1 MSFNYSII
9 DAFKLLS
16 ISFKYN
22 IFIAIIISSI
32 IFTIIL
38 IINKDRKFKN
48 YIISII
54 NVVLISIIIYYYFN
68 DIISFNFSNPINNI
82 YFYFFNSVIYLVV
95 MSIFTFIFNKS
106 INFIFYLVSLINILF
121 SLFMTNYLGNNTLI
135 VMGNIIPMI
144 KFGNIIYI
152 VYYVYVQ
159 VCLIKKHIKSNKFV
173 EI

>member
-1 MSFNYSII
+1 MSFNYNII

-54 NVVLISIIIYYYFN
+54 NVVLISIIICYYFN
-68 DIISFNFSNPINNI
+68 G
-82 YFYFFNSVIYLVV
+82 
-95 MSIFTFIFNKS
+95 IFTFIFNKS

-152 VYYVYVQ
+152 VYYVYVIA
-159 VCLIKKHIKSNKFV
+159 CLIKRYKIYKYAIKN
-173 EI
+173 

>member
-68 DIISFNFSNPINNI
+68 DIISFNFNNPINNI

-152 VYYVYVQ
+152 VYYVYVIA
-159 VCLIKKHIKSNKFV
+159 CLIKRYKIYKYAIKN
-173 EI
+173 

>member
-1 MSFNYSII
+1 MSFNYNII

-32 IFTIIL
+32 IFTIVL

-48 YIISII
+48 YIIGII
-54 NVVLISIIIYYYFN
+54 NVILIAIIIYYYFN
-68 DIISFNFSNPINNI
+68 DIISFNFESPINNI
-82 YFYFFNSVIYLVV
+82 YFYFFNSI
-95 MSIFTFIFNKS
+95 I
-106 INFIFYLVSLINILF
+106 YLVSLINILF
-121 SLFMTNYLGNNTLI
+121 SLFMTYYLENNTLI

-152 VYYVYVQ
+152 VYYVYVIA
-159 VCLIKKHIKSNKFV
+159 CLIKKYKIYKYVIKNWQ
-173 EI
+173 